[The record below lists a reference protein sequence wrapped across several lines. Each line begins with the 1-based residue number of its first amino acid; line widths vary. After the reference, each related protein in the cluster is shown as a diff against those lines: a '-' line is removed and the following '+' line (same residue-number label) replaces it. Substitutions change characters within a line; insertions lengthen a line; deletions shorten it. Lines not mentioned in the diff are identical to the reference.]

1 MFILA
6 VYNIKGGVGK
16 TATTINLAYLASR
29 ENLPALICD
38 LDPQGSA
45 SFYLKIRPPKTLS
58 SKKLLKGG
66 KNWDQSIRGTDYKNL
81 DLLPSCFSYR
91 KLDLMLNDCK
101 KSKKRLKKV
110 IKPFKKEYNYIF
122 LDCPPNMTLVSENIF
137 NAADILL
144 VPTIPTP
151 LSMLTFD
158 KILSFFEK
166 KNMNPNKIIGFFSM
180 VESRKNLHKNFIL
193 EKQKDNRFLKNWIPY
208 LSDIEKMGI
217 YREPVVRSLP
227 NSRAASSYQDL
238 WKEIKSRL

>member
-16 TATTINLAYLASR
+16 TATTINLAYLASK
-29 ENLPALICD
+29 ENRPVLICD

-45 SFYLKIRPPKTLS
+45 SFYLKIRPPQTLS

-66 KNWDQSIRGTDYKNL
+66 KNWDQSIRGTDYENL
-81 DLLPSCFSYR
+81 DLLPSSFSYR

-101 KSKKRLKKV
+101 KSKKHLKKI

-122 LDCPPNMTLVSENIF
+122 LDCPPNMTLVSENVF

-144 VPTIPTP
+144 VPTIPTT
-151 LSMLTFD
+151 LSILTFD

-180 VESRKNLHKNFIL
+180 VESRKNLHTNVIL
-193 EKQKDNRFLKNWIPY
+193 EKQKDSRFLKNRIPY
-208 LSDIEKMGI
+208 LADIEKMGI

-227 NSRAASSYQDL
+227 KSRATSSYQDL